1 MSLKSTHIFLVA
13 FIGFFV
19 SNSLQSQKPIKEF
32 YNEDWKQC
40 DSAVASYYRVVTYDE
55 KGVPLGTV
63 KDFYISGEIQ
73 WEGRFSYLD
82 KYDINN
88 SKHEGQCTWYYKNG
102 KSQTST
108 FYLNGVRNGHSTG
121 WYENGTRSFECTY
134 RNGQYNGLYVAWF
147 ESGLLQSFA
156 YYDKGKIVGAD
167 AYNCDEFGECGA
179 TEKYDFFPPKASK
192 SGTEDFS
199 TLFDFSNSY
208 GSDYGY
214 YTAKA
219 DPKDLTLDVSTEKIK
234 TTYKGEGLIL
244 TTSKEEGLK
253 KLFKPLDYSKLLVIT
268 TKITHVKGANTAK
281 SGLVFAYTDDKNYHS
296 FLVDKEGNY
305 EVGEYVNGVYI
316 ELSKG
321 LAYAGNDGD
330 YNYGDYFDYGSTKT
344 KNVKSEKY
352 FELFIMSY
360 KDTVQCFV
368 GYTPVYKTASF
379 KSSGNF
385 IGYKV
390 AANASVKMKE
400 LVITKSIDAP
410 FVSADIDAKTMK
422 NKAWKST
429 GSGFIVSTDGYIVT
443 NHHVVD
449 GATEMEVDLV
459 RDGNVISYQC
469 ELIMKDEKSD
479 LAVIKIKDET
489 FVNYKSI
496 PYTIQTKLEEVGTNV
511 YALGYPFAMSTLGNE
526 LKYTEGSINARTGMD
541 GNILAYQVS
550 APVQPGNSGGPL
562 LDYDGNIIGVINSK
576 LFYADNV
583 AFAVKANY
591 ILNLLY
597 LLPKYPDY
605 PAVTTL
611 KGKSPADQVTI
622 MREYV
627 PLIKVR

>member
-1 MSLKSTHIFLVA
+1 MPRKILSLLFLC
-13 FIGFFV
+13 IT
-19 SNSLQSQKPIKEF
+19 SSLMAQNPVKEF
-32 YNEDWKQC
+32 FNTEWKQC
-40 DSAVASYYRVVTYDE
+40 DSSTAAYYRMITYDD
-55 KGVPLGTV
+55 KGAPVGMV
-63 KDFYISGEIQ
+63 RDYFISGELQ
-73 WEGRFSYLD
+73 WEGRFSFFD
-82 KYDINN
+82 KYDSYN
-88 SKHEGQCTWYYKNG
+88 SKHQGECTWYHKNG
-102 KSQTST
+102 KKQSASYYQ
-108 FYLNGVRNGHSTG
+108 NGVLSGHSMG

-134 RNGQYNGLYVAWF
+134 KNGKLTGMYVAWF
-147 ESGLLQSFA
+147 ESGLLQSYA
-156 YYDKGKIVGAD
+156 YYDNGKIVGTD

-179 TEKYDFFPPKASK
+179 TEKYDFFPPKTK
-192 SGTEDFS
+192 SNKTKTDY
-199 TLFDFSNSY
+199 TDLFDFGNTY

-214 YTAKA
+214 FTAKA
-219 DPKDLTLDVSTEKIK
+219 DVKDFTTDVVADKIK
-234 TTYKGEGLIL
+234 TTYKEQGLIL
-244 TTSKEEGLK
+244 TASKVAGTK
-253 KLFKPLDYSKLLVIT
+253 KLFKPLDYTKLLVVT
-268 TKITHVKGANTAK
+268 TKINHVKGDAKSK
-281 SGLVFAYTDDKNYHS
+281 SGLVFAYTDDKNYHA

-305 EVGEYVNGVYI
+305 EVGQYTDGTYT

-321 LAYAGNDGD
+321 TASPSSD
-330 YNYGDYFDYGSTKT
+330 YDYDYYDYSNTTK
-344 KNVKSEKY
+344 KKKPSESY
-352 FELFIMSY
+352 YELFLMSY
-360 KDTVQCFV
+360 KDTVQLFV

-379 KSSGNF
+379 KGTGSY
-385 IGYKV
+385 IGYSVAPNSSIKV
-390 AANASVKMKE
+390 KE
-400 LVITKSIDAP
+400 LLVTKSIEAP

-429 GSGFIVSTDGYIVT
+429 GSGFVVSTDGYIVT

-449 GATEMEVDLV
+449 GANEMEVDLI
-459 RDGNVISYQC
+459 REGNVVSYKC
-469 ELIMKDEKSD
+469 DVILKDEKSD
-479 LAVIKIKDET
+479 LAVIKINDVN
-489 FVNYKSI
+489 FVNYKAI

-605 PAVTTL
+605 PTTTTL
-611 KGKSPADQVTI
+611 KGKSASEQVNI

>member
-1 MSLKSTHIFLVA
+1 MPRKILSILFLTISCSVFA
-13 FIGFFV
+13 
-19 SNSLQSQKPIKEF
+19 QKPVKEF
-32 YNEDWKQC
+32 FSSEWKQC
-40 DSAVASYYRVVTYDE
+40 DSAIASYYRLITYDD
-55 KGVPLGTV
+55 KGSPVGMV
-63 KDFYISGEIQ
+63 RDYFISGELQ
-73 WEGRFSYLD
+73 WEGKFSFFD
-82 KYDINN
+82 KYDSYN
-88 SKHEGQCTWYYKNG
+88 SKHQGLCTWYHKNG
-102 KSQTST
+102 KKQTAS
-108 FYLNGVRNGHSTG
+108 YYQNGILSGHSTG
-121 WYENGTRSFECTY
+121 WYENGTRAYECTY
-134 RNGQYNGLYVAWF
+134 KEGKLVGTYVAWY
-147 ESGLLQSFA
+147 ESGLLQSYA
-156 YYDKGKIVGAD
+156 YYNNGEIVGAD

-179 TEKYDFFPPKASK
+179 TEKYDFFPPKPIKNKKDA
-192 SGTEDFS
+192 DLNLYD
-199 TLFDFSNSY
+199 LFNSY

-219 DPKDLTLDVSTEKIK
+219 DVKDFTTDIPEEKIK
-234 TTYKGEGLIL
+234 TTYKDQGLIL
-244 TTSKEEGLK
+244 TASKEEGTK
-253 KLFKPLDYSKLLVIT
+253 KLFKPLDYTKLLVIT
-268 TKITHVKGANTAK
+268 SKITHVKGDSKSK

-296 FLVDKEGNY
+296 ILVDKEGNY
-305 EVGEYVNGVYI
+305 EVGQYVDGTYT

-321 LAYAGNDGD
+321 TASPSSSYDD
-330 YNYGDYFDYGSTKT
+330 YNYFDYNSTEKKGNT
-344 KNVKSEKY
+344 KKENY
-352 FELFIMSY
+352 YELFLMSY
-360 KDTVQCFV
+360 KDTVQLFV

-379 KSSGNF
+379 KGSGSY

-390 AANASVKMKE
+390 APNSSIKIKD
-400 LVITKSIDAP
+400 LVITRSIDAP

-429 GSGFIVSTDGYIVT
+429 GSGFVVSTDGYIVT

-449 GATEMEVDLV
+449 GANEMEVDLI
-459 RDGNVISYQC
+459 RDGNVVSYKC
-469 ELIMKDEKSD
+469 EVILKDEKSD
-479 LAVIKIKDET
+479 LAVIKITDPNFKNFT
-489 FVNYKSI
+489 SI

-605 PAVTTL
+605 PTTTTL
-611 KGKSPADQVTI
+611 KGKSASEQVTI

>member
-1 MSLKSTHIFLVA
+1 MPRKILSLLFITLSTSVFA
-13 FIGFFV
+13 
-19 SNSLQSQKPIKEF
+19 QKPIKEF
-32 YNEDWKQC
+32 FSSEWKQC
-40 DSAVASYYRVVTYDE
+40 DSSIASYYRLIAYDD
-55 KGVPLGTV
+55 KGSTV
-63 KDFYISGEIQ
+63 GMVRDYFISGELQ
-73 WEGRFSYLD
+73 WEGKFSSFDSYNS
-82 KYDINN
+82 YN
-88 SKHEGQCTWYYKNG
+88 SKYEGLCVWYHKNG
-102 KSQTST
+102 KKQTAT
-108 FYLNGVRNGHSTG
+108 FYKKGVLAGHSTG
-121 WYENGTRSFECTY
+121 WHENGTRAFECTY
-134 RNGQYNGLYVAWF
+134 KDGVLIGTYVAWY
-147 ESGLLQSFA
+147 ESGLLQSYA
-156 YYDKGKIVGAD
+156 YYNKGEIIGAD

-179 TEKYDFFPPKASK
+179 TEKYDFFPPKPIKNKKNADLDLNDLLN
-192 SGTEDFS
+192 T
-199 TLFDFSNSY
+199 Y

-219 DPKDLTLDVSTEKIK
+219 DVKDFTTDLPEEKIK
-234 TTYKGEGLIL
+234 TTYKDQGLIL
-244 TTSKEEGLK
+244 TASKEVGTK
-253 KLFKPLDYSKLLVIT
+253 KLFKPLDYTKLLVIT
-268 TKITHVKGANTAK
+268 TKITHVKGDSKSK

-296 FLVDKEGNY
+296 ILVDREGNY
-305 EVGEYVNGVYI
+305 EVGQYI
-316 ELSKG
+316 DGTYSELSKG
-321 LAYAGNDGD
+321 TASPSGD
-330 YNYGDYFDYGSTKT
+330 YNYENYYDYNSTNKKPKT
-344 KNVKSEKY
+344 KKEDY
-352 FELFIMSY
+352 YELFMMSY
-360 KDTVQCFV
+360 KDTVQLFV

-379 KSSGNF
+379 KGSGSY

-390 AANASVKMKE
+390 AANSTIKVKD
-400 LVITKSIDAP
+400 LVVTRSIDAP

-429 GSGFIVSTDGYIVT
+429 GSGFVVSTDGYIVT

-449 GATEMEVDLV
+449 GANEMEVDLI
-459 RDGNVISYQC
+459 RDGNVVSYKC
-469 ELIMKDEKSD
+469 DVILKDEKSD
-479 LAVIKIKDET
+479 LAVIKINDPNFKN
-489 FVNYKSI
+489 FASI

-605 PAVTTL
+605 PTTTTL
-611 KGKSPADQVTI
+611 KGKSASEQVNI

>member
-1 MSLKSTHIFLVA
+1 MPRKILSLLFLCIST
-13 FIGFFV
+13 
-19 SNSLQSQKPIKEF
+19 SLMAQKPVKEF
-32 YNEDWKQC
+32 FNTEWKQC
-40 DSAVASYYRVVTYDE
+40 DSSIAAYYRMITYDE
-55 KGVPLGTV
+55 KGSPVGIV
-63 KDFYISGEIQ
+63 RDYFISGELQ
-73 WEGRFSYLD
+73 WEGRFSFFD
-82 KYDINN
+82 KYDSYN
-88 SKHEGQCTWYYKNG
+88 SKHQGECIWYHKNG
-102 KSQTST
+102 KKQTSS
-108 FYLNGVRNGHSTG
+108 YYQNGVLSGHSMG

-134 RNGQYNGLYVAWF
+134 KNGKLVGMYVAWF
-147 ESGLLQSFA
+147 ESGLLQSYA
-156 YYDKGKIVGAD
+156 YYDDGKIIGTD

-179 TEKYDFFPPKASK
+179 TEKYDFFPPKSK
-192 SGTEDFS
+192 GNKTKTDY
-199 TLFDFSNSY
+199 TDLFDFGNTY

-214 YTAKA
+214 FTAKA
-219 DPKDLTLDVSTEKIK
+219 DVKDFTTDVPAEKIK
-234 TTYKGEGLIL
+234 TTYKEQGLIL
-244 TTSKEEGLK
+244 TASKEAGTK
-253 KLFKPLDYSKLLVIT
+253 KLFKPLDYTKLLVVT
-268 TKITHVKGANTAK
+268 TKINHVKGDAKSK
-281 SGLVFAYTDDKNYHS
+281 SGLVFAYTDDKNYHA

-305 EVGEYVNGVYI
+305 EVGQYTNGTYT

-321 LAYAGNDGD
+321 TASPSSD
-330 YNYGDYFDYGSTKT
+330 YDYDYYDYSNTTK
-344 KNVKSEKY
+344 KKKPSESY
-352 FELFIMSY
+352 YELFLMSY
-360 KDTVQCFV
+360 KDTVQLFV

-379 KSSGNF
+379 TGTGSY
-385 IGYKV
+385 IGYTV
-390 AANASVKMKE
+390 AANSSIKVKE
-400 LVITKSIDAP
+400 LLVTKSIEAP

-429 GSGFIVSTDGYIVT
+429 GSGFVVSTDGYIVT

-449 GATEMEVDLV
+449 GANEMEVDLI
-459 RDGNVISYQC
+459 RDGNVVSYKC
-469 ELIMKDEKSD
+469 DVILKDEKSD
-479 LAVIKIKDET
+479 LAVIKINDAN
-489 FVNYKSI
+489 FVNYKAI

-576 LFYADNV
+576 LFNADNV

-605 PAVTTL
+605 PTTTTL
-611 KGKSPADQVTI
+611 KGKTASEQVNI